1 LAYPSTGKKV
11 ICTCQYEGYYNSA
24 AMSLLSV
31 FLSKMGPSSL
41 SIVNYSAYAAN
52 TLIAGLTS
60 LFAIPLF
67 LSLFGAA
74 AFGNYSIIVTT
85 VSLVLLTVSAP
96 LTPLIFRFGPTSQ
109 GKQYINDIFR
119 LFGLLCVPATLLA
132 AGIVW
137 WNTQQNW
144 AVGLS
149 LLLIPL
155 MGFYQLYQSCRQA
168 HRAVSHTVG
177 IELIRN
183 VVFVGVP
190 LLCFHKGIGLH
201 GEAMVLGLLLSYGL
215 ATPIALFALRR
226 DNFLHLSATT
236 SVWSSSQQLISKS
249 WAFSGPMLLWFLLAQ
264 LLNSTDRYMI
274 SYFMG
279 AAALGIYA
287 AVYDLFYKG
296 ATLILA
302 PVSTVLYPQLVER
315 YEAGATQT
323 VDQLIKRGVFIQG
336 IIGAVMLSGVA
347 LFGGY
352 AAERWLP
359 NLANGQL
366 VALALPVLAAT
377 VVWQTAITVQKHFEL
392 HQQIMPMV
400 WACLV
405 ATVVN
410 VVTNLV
416 FLPDRTIVVA
426 AYTTLL
432 GSSIYL
438 LSILYALWRR

>member
-1 LAYPSTGKKV
+1 
-11 ICTCQYEGYYNSA
+11 
-24 AMSLLSV
+24 
-31 FLSKMGPSSL
+31 
-41 SIVNYSAYAAN
+41 
-52 TLIAGLTS
+52 
-60 LFAIPLF
+60 
-67 LSLFGAA
+67 
-74 AFGNYSIIVTT
+74 
-85 VSLVLLTVSAP
+85 
-96 LTPLIFRFGPTSQ
+96 
-109 GKQYINDIFR
+109 
-119 LFGLLCVPATLLA
+119 
-132 AGIVW
+132 
-137 WNTQQNW
+137 
-144 AVGLS
+144 
-149 LLLIPL
+149 
-155 MGFYQLYQSCRQA
+155 
-168 HRAVSHTVG
+168 
-177 IELIRN
+177 
-183 VVFVGVP
+183 VGVP